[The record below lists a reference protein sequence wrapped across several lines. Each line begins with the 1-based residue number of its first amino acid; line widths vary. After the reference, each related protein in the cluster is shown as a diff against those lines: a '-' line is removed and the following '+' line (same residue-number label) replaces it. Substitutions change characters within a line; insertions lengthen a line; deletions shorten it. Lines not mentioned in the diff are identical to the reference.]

1 MNRRATDRNGS
12 LSSLLQ
18 QIGIA
23 FTIEAATLV

>member
-12 LSSLLQ
+12 LSPSLQ